1 MKKYRLKQ
9 WYPSLDEEWH
19 TTHRYE
25 YQSSTGYMCNK
36 SMQHCVI
43 IYKKELH
50 SDFWELIEEEKPLKF
65 ITEDGVSIYGDMK
78 TYAVAKGDLDI
89 DNPEIYGG
97 NSASLKYFYHKEN
110 ALAYIEKNKEKK
122 PLFITEDGVEI
133 FEGDEYIAIGINY
146 DFRKVDTVAHDQVYS
161 GDVMRFKYESNADEY
176 IVKNKP
182 VFSYEDF
189 IRWGNV
195 PYERVIMQLAKKRI

>member
-1 MKKYRLKQ
+1 MKKYKLLQ
-9 WYPSLDEEWH
+9 WYPSLDEEWD

-36 SMQHCVI
+36 SIQHCVI

-50 SDFWELIEEEKPLKF
+50 SDFWEEIEE
-65 ITEDGVSIYGDMK
+65 
-78 TYAVAKGDLDI
+78 
-89 DNPEIYGG
+89 
-97 NSASLKYFYHKEN
+97 
-110 ALAYIEKNKEKK
+110 

-195 PYERVIMQLAKKRI
+195 PYERVIEQLAKERIEQ